1 MRITNENRSMRIAAF
16 QSDIV
21 WEDPEANFAHL
32 EPWIARAK
40 DQGAELLALPEMYAC
55 GFSMATDRIAEPVGG
70 PSAQFLIDG
79 AKRHGLWLAGSVP
92 ERAEGAQRPANTLIL
107 AGPEGTVHR
116 YRKIHPFSY
125 AGEHEHYV
133 AGTERITV
141 EIAGTRITPFV
152 CYDLRFADG
161 FWAEAEGTDLYLVV
175 ANWPDTR
182 ARHWIALL
190 QARAIEN
197 QAFVAGVNRVGRGG
211 NGSAKLTY
219 SGDSRILDP
228 MGDVI
233 VAASGQEAL
242 LVADIDPA
250 VVRETR
256 ERFPFLRDRR

>member
-1 MRITNENRSMRIAAF
+1 MRLAAL

-21 WEDPEANFAHL
+21 WEDPEANFERL

-40 DQGAELLALPEMYAC
+40 DQGADLLAFPEMYAC
-55 GFSMATDRIAEPVGG
+55 GFSMATDRIAETTDG
-70 PSAQFLIDG
+70 PSARFLIDG
-79 AKRHGLWLAGSVP
+79 AREHGLWLAGSVP
-92 ERAEGAQRPANTLIL
+92 ERCEDEERPANTMIL
-107 AGPEGTVHR
+107 AGPDGPEGQTVHR

-141 EIAGTRITPFV
+141 DIAGRSGETVRVTPFV
-152 CYDLRFADG
+152 CYDLRFADE
-161 FWAEAEGTDLYLVV
+161 FWAEAESTDLYLVV

-197 QAFVAGVNRVGRGG
+197 QAFVAGVNRVGSGG
-211 NGSAKLTY
+211 KLTY

-233 VAASGQEAL
+233 VAASGQETL
-242 LVADIDPA
+242 LVADVDPA
-250 VVRETR
+250 VVRATR
-256 ERFPFLRDRR
+256 EQFPFLRDRR